1 MRMIFGKTPLKVYSN
16 LNRTSSSQSP
26 PNFPHD
32 KVDIGQEVK
41 ADPEEKLQAT
51 SAETV
56 RRLGAVPDRQQKR
69 FRTT

>member
-1 MRMIFGKTPLKVYSN
+1 MRMIFRKTPLKVYSN
-16 LNRTSSSQSP
+16 INRTSTSQSP

-51 SAETV
+51 LAETV
-56 RRLGAVPDRQQKR
+56 
-69 FRTT
+69 